1 MQLTLKR
8 SESELLSNLDDTNFH
23 RSASSCIKLDAF
35 VNEYTNIQQ
44 VRLERS
50 TNSTIKLLRKVKIA
64 LIDTGIGALADRSQL
79 QIKSGIS
86 FGHGAD
92 GESESPWWIPS
103 NEHGPQ
109 MADIISSI
117 DPYCEIFP
125 VKITDDTDGGAI
137 RARPIIDVCY
147 PPGFSMGRFY

>member
-1 MQLTLKR
+1 MQLTLKK
-8 SESELLSNLDDTNFH
+8 SESELLLNLYDTKFH
-23 RSASSCIKLDAF
+23 RSASSSIKLDTF
-35 VNEYTNIQQ
+35 VNKYTDIQQ
-44 VRLERS
+44 ARLERS
-50 TNSTIKLLRKVKIA
+50 TNSRLKPLTKVKIA
-64 LIDTGIGALADRSQL
+64 LIDTGIGALVDRSQL

-125 VKITDDTDGGAI
+125 VKISDDTDGGAI

-147 PPGFSMGRFY
+147 PPGSSMGR